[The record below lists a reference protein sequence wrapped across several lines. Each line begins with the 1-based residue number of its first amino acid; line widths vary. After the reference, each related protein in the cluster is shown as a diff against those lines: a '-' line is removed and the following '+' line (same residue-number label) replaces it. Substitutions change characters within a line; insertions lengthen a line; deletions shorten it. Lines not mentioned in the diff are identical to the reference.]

1 VGHEGLVPP
10 SVVFGGSV
18 GGVGVVGCVG
28 GVVGCVGGV
37 GGCVGGVGGC
47 VGGVGGCVGG
57 VGGCVGGSVGGVG
70 FWNKNRTIEVAPHS
84 QMVVG
89 NNM

>member
-1 VGHEGLVPP
+1 MKPSLVQSLLGSVVGHEGLVPP

-37 GGCVGGVGGC
+37 GGCVGG
-47 VGGVGGCVGG
+47 
-57 VGGCVGGSVGGVG
+57 SVGGVG
-70 FWNKNRTIEVAPHS
+70 F
-84 QMVVG
+84 
-89 NNM
+89 